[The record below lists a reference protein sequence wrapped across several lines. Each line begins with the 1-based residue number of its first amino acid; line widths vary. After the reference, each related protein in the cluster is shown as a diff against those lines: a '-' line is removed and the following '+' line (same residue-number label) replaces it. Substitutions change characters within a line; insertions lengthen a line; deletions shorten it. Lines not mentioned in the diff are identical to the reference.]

1 VENPDSG
8 VGREEFTIEQAKP
21 SLPAEVDVDRIAS
34 LELEKQL
41 AHLKSE
47 QASLQKVA
55 EALAADVKR
64 LMKERREPLTDA
76 DLKESLNEANLRLK
90 RLQEQNKKLIEQ
102 ISQKDSQ
109 IELLKAQVERLKS
122 NAA

>member
-1 VENPDSG
+1 M
-8 VGREEFTIEQAKP
+8 
-21 SLPAEVDVDRIAS
+21 AS
-34 LELEKQL
+34 
-41 AHLKSE
+41 S
-47 QASLQKVA
+47 QKVA

-76 DLKESLNEANLRLK
+76 DLKESLNETTLRLK
-90 RLQEQNKKLIEQ
+90 RMQEQNKKLTELMG
-102 ISQKDSQ
+102 QKESQ